1 MSDHHFKR
9 QTLTEAW
16 AEIIG
21 AVCMSTHVLEELEDQ
36 KIFPVAVEFLAAFV
50 VLLCPFLEEASS
62 VSASLPLSQSK
73 ECGLKPVA

>member
-1 MSDHHFKR
+1 
-9 QTLTEAW
+9 
-16 AEIIG
+16 
-21 AVCMSTHVLEELEDQ
+21 MSTHVLEELEDQ